1 MREHVIEQAD
11 DLVTKWV
18 GEVLPKATVS
28 LDRPKAERPG
38 SGVSIHLL
46 ELVEGPMPRGVRR
59 PTVLEMS
66 VRYLVTTWAKD
77 ERAAHRLLGELAFA
91 AIEHEDFELDFEPMP
106 SSFWEAVGVAPR
118 PHVLLRVPVRRE
130 RRERLAKRVE
140 QPLVVH
146 TTGMTNLE
154 GVIVGPGDVPV
165 PDAFIELPGL
175 QRYTR
180 SDRKGRFVFA
190 GLPADPPVGKV
201 RIHAKGRD
209 FSLSPDG
216 AADGRAMLIEL
227 DFVEA

>member
-1 MREHVIEQAD
+1 VIEQAD
-11 DLVTKWV
+11 DLLTEWA
-18 GEVLPKATVS
+18 GEVLPRATVS
-28 LDRPKAERPG
+28 LARPKEERPG

-46 ELVEGPMPRGVRR
+46 DLVEGPMPRGVRR
-59 PTVLEMS
+59 PTVLQMS
-66 VRYLVTTWAKD
+66 LRYLVTTWAKD

-91 AIEHEDFELDFEPMP
+91 AIDHEDFELDLEPLP
-106 SSFWEAVGVAPR
+106 SSFWEAVGVTPR

-130 RRERLAKRVE
+130 RPEPVVKRVE
-140 QPLVVH
+140 EPLVVH
-146 TTGMTNLE
+146 TTGMTKLE

-165 PDAFIELPGL
+165 PDAFIELPEL

-180 SDRKGRFVFA
+180 SDGKGRFAFS

-209 FSLSPDG
+209 FSLRPDG
-216 AADGRAMLIEL
+216 SVDGRGMLIEL

>member
-1 MREHVIEQAD
+1 MRERVIEQAD
-11 DLVTKWV
+11 DLLTKWAR
-18 GEVLPKATVS
+18 EVLPKATVA
-28 LDRPKAERPG
+28 LDRPEDARPG

-46 ELVEGPMPRGVRR
+46 DLVEGPMPRGVRR
-59 PTVLEMS
+59 PSVLQVS
-66 VRYLVTTWAKD
+66 LRYLVTTWAKD
-77 ERAAHRLLGELAFA
+77 ARAAHRLLGELAFA
-91 AIEHEDFELDFEPMP
+91 AIERADLELDLEPLP
-106 SSFWEAVGVAPR
+106 PSFWEALGAAPR

-130 RRERLAKRVE
+130 RRERLPKRVE
-140 QPLVVH
+140 KPLVVH
-146 TTGMTNLE
+146 TTGMTKLE

-180 SDRKGRFVFA
+180 SDGKGRFVFA

-209 FSLSPDG
+209 FSLSADG
-216 AADGRAMLIEL
+216 SADGRGMLIEL